1 VTRYANTASGDTPEL
16 TMDGTGTILE
26 RVFTLPGGV
35 LYTDRTVGDDTW
47 SYPDLHGDIT
57 TTWTNGTVTTTS
69 YDPNGQP
76 LGTLPD
82 NNSSDVEYGWLGQ
95 HQRPTD
101 HTPGTPT
108 IIQMGAR
115 PYHPTLGRFLTV
127 DPIEGGSA
135 NNYDYC
141 SADPINCTDLDGTIG
156 IRRWLRD
163 RYSNARV
170 VGLAAVNAPATAGGL
185 ALAYSGGGRCGFQ
198 GQLTIVCSGVKRRL
212 TSRAMTVGNVVLT
225 RDRRGVLLGDAD
237 LLRHEYRHRPQWATM
252 SMLPMSPFPGPH
264 NFVIAYGLS
273 QLVTWGCSPFE
284 GSAGFRSGG
293 YKRCV

>member
-57 TTWTNGTVTTTS
+57 TTWTNTVVTTTS

-82 NNSSDVEYGWLGQ
+82 NNNDNIDYGWLGQ

-101 HTPGTPT
+101 HTPNTVA

-141 SADPINCTDLDGTIG
+141 SADPINCTDLAGTFAWGKWARRALTVGAIAGG
-156 IRRWLRD
+156 IVGAAACGASVVCAVAVGAAAGAAT
-163 RYSNARV
+163 YAASNAGTKHWSWRGFV
-170 VGLAAVNAPATAGGL
+170 AEAAIGG
-185 ALAYSGGGRCGFQ
+185 ALGGPSRERQQGGPPPRAALQGHTRFQ
-198 GQLTIVCSGVKRRL
+198 GATGGVS
-212 TSRAMTVGNVVLT
+212 TSTASRTTFRWSA
-225 RDRRGVLLGDAD
+225 DA
-237 LLRHEYRHRPQWATM
+237 PT
-252 SMLPMSPFPGPH
+252 
-264 NFVIAYGLS
+264 
-273 QLVTWGCSPFE
+273 
-284 GSAGFRSGG
+284 GS
-293 YKRCV
+293 